1 MRATLYFRGSL
12 SSCNYS
18 CPYCPFSK
26 TTDSPETLRKDR
38 EQVERFVDW
47 AREQEPAGHRLSVF
61 FQPYGEGLVHRWY
74 RQAMID
80 LSHMPHV
87 ERVAIQTNL
96 SAKLDWT
103 DRLNPDTAAFWATY
117 HSGETTE
124 ARFLSRCGELHG
136 RSIPFSV
143 GSVGVRS
150 AFDAIASLR
159 RSLPSDVYLW
169 INAFKDRGDY
179 YSPEEIAMLRGID
192 PLFELNLPDYASL
205 GHSCRTGESVF
216 FVQGSGIVKR
226 CYSDRR
232 VIGHLYR
239 HGLEGLSKPRACGMK
254 ECGCYIGYIHMPEL
268 EMERHYGNGLLERR
282 GFPPRLAAS
291 EAVSAPNDALW
302 S

>member
-1 MRATLYFRGSL
+1 MKATLYFRGSL
-12 SSCNYS
+12 SSCNYA

-26 TTDSPETLRKDR
+26 TTDSAETLRQDR
-38 EQVERFVDW
+38 EQVERFVQW
-47 AREQEPAGHRLSVF
+47 AREQEEAGHTLSIF

-74 RQAMID
+74 REAMIA
-80 LSHMPHV
+80 LSHMPHI

-103 DRLNPDTAAFWATY
+103 DRLNKDTAAFWATY
-117 HSGETTE
+117 HPGETTE
-124 ARFLSRCGELHG
+124 ERFLSRCLDLHG
-136 RSIPFSV
+136 RGIPFSV

-159 RSLPSDVYLW
+159 RSLPEEVYLW
-169 INAFKDRGDY
+169 INAFKDRGSY
-179 YSPEEIAMLRGID
+179 YSPEEISWLRTID
-192 PLFELNLPDYASL
+192 PLFELNLPDYVSL

-239 HGLEGLSKPRACGMK
+239 HGLAGLSKPRACGMK
-254 ECGCYIGYIHMPEL
+254 KCGCYIGYVHMPEL
-268 EMERHYGNGLLERR
+268 QMEHYYGAGLLERR
-282 GFPPRLAAS
+282 AASLGFPADVR
-291 EAVSAPNDALW
+291 
-302 S
+302 